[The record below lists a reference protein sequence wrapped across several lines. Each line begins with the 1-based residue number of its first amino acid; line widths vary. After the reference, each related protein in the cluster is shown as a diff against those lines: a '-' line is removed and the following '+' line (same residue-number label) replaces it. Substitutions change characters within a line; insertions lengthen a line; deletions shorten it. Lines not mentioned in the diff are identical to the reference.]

1 MANIIQIKRGL
12 KANIDKLSLMP
23 GELGVTLD
31 TQELY
36 VGDVDGNKQIIKA
49 GAAGSVESAGKLT
62 TARNIGI
69 IGDATGSAA
78 FDGSQDIN
86 IAIALAKSGVAAGT
100 YTKVTVD
107 DAGRVITGATLETKD
122 LPTITIT
129 NVDGLQA
136 ALDAKVATTT
146 LNNTVEGINSAIA
159 LKADK
164 TDLTTK
170 ANVGDSYTKAEAD
183 DLLAVKANAADV
195 YTQTEVTNK
204 LAGKADKGTTLGEYG
219 IGDAYTKTDVDGFL
233 ASYYT
238 SSQMDGKLALKA
250 DVSALNELNT
260 NLTAEIN
267 KKATAATTLEGYG
280 ITDAYT
286 KTEVDA
292 KVASVYK
299 YKGSVDN
306 EAALPTEGQ
315 VVGDVYD
322 IKDTGMNV
330 AWNGSDWDKL
340 GIVVDLS
347 GYLLSETASATYATK
362 QSLAE
367 GLDTKANTADVY
379 NKEKVDELIAA
390 KDSLPE
396 QENQAGKFLTTNGT
410 TASWATVDLSGK
422 ADKAT
427 TLAGYGITDALT
439 EGEINTRLSA
449 KADKA
454 TTLAGYGI
462 GDAYTKTEVDNIQT
476 TLQGNIDAKL
486 GTNSTIDGGTFGV

>member
-1 MANIIQIKRGL
+1 MANTIRIKRGL
-12 KANIDKLSLMP
+12 KASIDQLTLMP

-36 VGDVDGNKQIIKA
+36 VGDLNGEKQIIKA

-62 TARNIGI
+62 TPRNIGI
-69 IGDATGSAA
+69 IGDATGVAA

-122 LPTITIT
+122 LPTIEIV
-129 NVDGLQA
+129 NINGLQD
-136 ALDAKVATTT
+136 ALNAKVATTT
-146 LNNTVEGINSAIA
+146 LNAKVEEINASIA
-159 LKADK
+159 TKADK
-164 TDLTTK
+164 TALEGK

-183 DLLAVKANAADV
+183 DLLNAKADSEDV
-195 YTQTEVTNK
+195 FTKEEVNTK
-204 LAGKADKGTTLGEYG
+204 LDNKADKGTTLAAYG
-219 IGDAYTKTDVDGFL
+219 IEDAYTKLDIDGFL
-233 ASYYT
+233 ADYYSKT
-238 SSQMDGKLALKA
+238 EVDNKLALKA
-250 DVSALNELNT
+250 DASTVSDLESS
-260 NLTAEIN
+260 LTTEIN
-267 KKATAATTLEGYG
+267 KKANAATTLEGYG
-280 ITDAYT
+280 ITDTYT

-306 EAALPTEGQ
+306 EDALPTTGQ
-315 VVGDVYD
+315 VTGDVYD

-347 GYLLSETASATYATK
+347 GYLLSDTASATYATK
-362 QSLAE
+362 TELNN

-379 NKEKVDELIAA
+379 NKTIMDEKLAAINEVIEDAVNSADVYNKGEVDT
-390 KDSLPE
+390 
-396 QENQAGKFLTTNGT
+396 FLGTKADKATTLEGYGIT
-410 TASWATVDLSGK
+410 DAYKATEIDTKLSGK

-427 TLAGYGITDALT
+427 TLAGYGIA
-439 EGEINTRLSA
+439 
-449 KADKA
+449 
-454 TTLAGYGI
+454 
-462 GDAYTKTEVDNIQT
+462 DAYTKTEVDAIQT
-476 TLQGNIDAKL
+476 ILQNGINANL
-486 GTNSTIDGGTFGV
+486 GANSTIDGGTFGA